1 MNVGGSSG
9 SLRLFFALW
18 PSASMQA
25 ELVDAAAEALRA
37 AGGRAIPQGNLHAT
51 LAFLGSVPRA
61 RFDDLGTVAGNVAAS
76 WRPSTSARNPA
87 DDSSRAPPIVLH
99 FDGTEYWRRPE
110 ILVAHASQVPQTAT
124 DLAQVLKEALVA
136 GGFSP
141 DLKPF
146 RAHVTLARHVQRV
159 RDAAMSPVTWSFD
172 SFALVAS
179 QTAPSGSSYSVV
191 QTWALDEKSS

>member
-1 MNVGGSSG
+1 
-9 SLRLFFALW
+9 
-18 PSASMQA
+18 MQA
-25 ELVDAAAEALRA
+25 ALIQAAAEAIRV
-37 AGGRAIPQGNLHAT
+37 AGGRAIAQANLHAT

-61 RFDDLGTVAGNVAAS
+61 RFDDLGAIAADVAAS
-76 WRPSTSARNPA
+76 WRQSTGSRDPTA
-87 DDSSRAPPIVLH
+87 DSSRAPPIVVH

-110 ILVAHASQVPQTAT
+110 ILVAHATEVPQAAT
-124 DLAQVLKEALVA
+124 DLARVLQESLVA

-146 RAHVTLARHVQRV
+146 RAHVTLARQVKRT
-159 RDAAMSPVTWSFD
+159 RNARMSPVTWTFD

-191 QTWALDEKSS
+191 RTWALDENSS

>member
-1 MNVGGSSG
+1 VSAGGSSG

-18 PSASMQA
+18 PSADMQA
-25 ELVDAAAEALRA
+25 ELADAAADALRA
-37 AGGRAIPQGNLHAT
+37 AGGRPIPEGNLHAT

-61 RFDDLGTVAGNVAAS
+61 RFDDLGAVAGKVAAS
-76 WRPSTSARNPA
+76 WRQSTGSAKSA
-87 DDSSRAPPIVLH
+87 DDSSRAPAIVVH
-99 FDGTEYWRRPE
+99 FNGTEYWRRPE
-110 ILVAHASQVPQTAT
+110 ILVAHATEVPQAAT
-124 DLAQVLKEALVA
+124 DLARVLQESLVA

-146 RAHVTLARHVQRV
+146 RAHVTLARQVKRT

-172 SFALVAS
+172 SFALVSS

-191 QTWALDEKSS
+191 RTWALDEKLS